1 MAYITSRNDGS
12 KESIYPWMCFYS
24 EIGPCP
30 EDHHT
35 LIIWMEKN
43 IKQKK
48 TKNQRKYSH
57 NKNRK
62 KVVNKKINFNRATAQ
77 IFGVFSI
84 CRHLTMF
91 LFWIALFKL
100 LQEVNYLHTTRCT
113 THEGRQ

>member
-43 IKQKK
+43 IKEKK
-48 TKNQRKYSH
+48 NEKS
-57 NKNRK
+57 
-62 KVVNKKINFNRATAQ
+62 KKIFA
-77 IFGVFSI
+77 
-84 CRHLTMF
+84 
-91 LFWIALFKL
+91 
-100 LQEVNYLHTTRCT
+100 
-113 THEGRQ
+113 